1 MADDSVRLRRAL
13 AAVSAVHYGVD
24 LVTAALILTRQIMPS
39 GLFVVPQGFL
49 LSFTGPILG
58 GADITSD
65 QAGGQFI
72 LAGLEVV
79 TAVFLIAQVFSTAG
93 TYVTSHRSSIV
104 VAGTLFGTRPPV
116 ANLPGVPAKVLDE
129 FNAQLLLHYGLR
141 PAAKQPL
148 GHPSTNGRSS
158 GARAAGRIKAGTK
171 DWRMRPSARRK
182 GRR

>member
-1 MADDSVRLRRAL
+1 MADDSAQALRAL
-13 AAVSAVHYGVD
+13 AAVHAVHYGVD

-58 GADITSD
+58 GTDIVSD
-65 QAGGQFI
+65 QAGGEFI

-93 TYVTSHRSSIV
+93 TYVTSHRCSIV
-104 VAGTLFGTRPPV
+104 VAGTLLGTQPPI
-116 ANLPGVPAKVLDE
+116 ANLPGVSTKVLDQ
-129 FNAQLLLHYGLR
+129 FHKQLLRHYGLR
-141 PAAKQPL
+141 Q
-148 GHPSTNGRSS
+148 HT
-158 GARAAGRIKAGTK
+158 ARAGIRAPVGREGRADKSGSGSG
-171 DWRMRPSARRK
+171 PSAVSPGPTARRK